1 MAKTLSKIV
10 IKTGFMT
17 GTLHCQN
24 SSKLSGNFNKPNAKS
39 KNSKRG
45 KRGKR
50 KKVVIPMQRVPYLP
64 AFLDKR

>member
-45 KRGKR
+45 KR